1 MADDQRIRPN
11 VQGRTRLLQA
21 LAAVAPAHVIDPGA
35 LGEYAQLV
43 AEHGRPYADRQLT
56 EVAAHLAAGCS
67 DCAADLQEMI
77 EMAGDD
83 ESAPPDQA
91 GFAAVPPRP
100 QNDPGVSAP
109 PRLTDDSGIHARDLP
124 DPRLAEA
131 EAERQRQLRTWRER
145 LLIVAAVAVLLIGLS
160 LIGMAYLAS
169 GPQQAPRLDLAPQPA
184 ATAGQTAPTSQPAP
198 AVPPVQPASPGFAA
212 PSGMSCPSTHP
223 IKGNRSSG
231 IYHVPGGSLY
241 DATRPEQCF
250 AQPSDAEA
258 AGYRRSQR

>member
-21 LAAVAPAHVIDPGA
+21 LAAVAPAHVIDPGT

-43 AEHGRPYADRQLT
+43 AEHGRAHADGQLL
-56 EVAAHLAAGCS
+56 EVAAHLATGCTE
-67 DCAADLQEMI
+67 CAADLREMI
-77 EMAGDD
+77 EMAADD
-83 ESAPPDQA
+83 ESAPPR
-91 GFAAVPPRP
+91 V
-100 QNDPGVSAP
+100 
-109 PRLTDDSGIHARDLP
+109 TDDSGIHARDLP
-124 DPRLAEA
+124 DPRPAEA
-131 EAERQRQLRTWRER
+131 EAERRRHLRKWREW
-145 LLIVAAVAVLLIGLS
+145 LLIAAAVAVLLIGLS

-169 GPQQAPRLDLAPQPA
+169 GPQQAPRLELAPQPA

-198 AVPPVQPASPGFAA
+198 AAPPVPPASPGFAA
-212 PSGMSCPSTHP
+212 PNGMSCPSTHP